1 MNKIGFFIE
10 SCKLIK
16 NWYNIPFVYYKIIK
30 EKYFIINLRNNL
42 KCKIRIKS
50 TDLQAFA
57 NVWLNKE
64 YEEIGFFIESDETVI
79 DIGAHIGL
87 FTVYAS
93 QFCKN
98 GKIISCE
105 PIKENFELLKEN
117 VNINNLSNIIL
128 YNNAITDK
136 NDKVKV
142 YLNNDSAANSIYG
155 NGENY
160 EEISTLS
167 LSKILDENMNEKNCL
182 KLDCEG
188 AEYQIIN
195 NTPDKYFKK
204 ITKIC
209 LEYHVIN
216 NDKIQLE
223 KLKKRLNELNYEL
236 IEVKTSNKLGLIL
249 AKKRKNN

>member
-16 NWYNIPFVYYKIIK
+16 NWYNIPFVYYRIIK
-30 EKYFIINLRNNL
+30 KKYFTINLRNNL

-57 NVWLNKE
+57 NVWLNRE
-64 YEEIGFFIESDETVI
+64 YEEIGFFIESDELVI

-87 FTVYAS
+87 FTIYAS

-117 VNINNLSNIIL
+117 LSMNNLSNIVL

-136 NDKVKV
+136 NDKIKI
-142 YLNNDSAANSIYG
+142 YLNDDYAANSIYG

-167 LSKILDENMNEKNCL
+167 LSKIIDQNMNEKICL

-188 AEYQIIN
+188 AEYKIIN
-195 NTPDKYFKK
+195 NTPDKYFEK
-204 ITKIC
+204 ISKIC
-209 LEYHVIN
+209 LEYHIIN
-216 NDKIQLE
+216 DDKSQLK
-223 KLKKRLNELNYEL
+223 KLQKRLNELNYEL
-236 IEVKTSNKLGLIL
+236 VETKTSNKLGLIL
-249 AKKRKNN
+249 AKKRKNS

>member
-117 VNINNLSNIIL
+117 VSINNLSNIIL

>member
-16 NWYNIPFVYYKIIK
+16 NWYNIPFLYYKIIK

-117 VNINNLSNIIL
+117 VSINNLSNIIL

>member
-10 SCKLIK
+10 SCKIIK

-64 YEEIGFFIESDETVI
+64 YEEIGFFIESDESVI
-79 DIGAHIGL
+79 DIGAHVGL

-98 GKIISCE
+98 RKIISCE
-105 PIKENFELLKEN
+105 PIKENFEILKEN
-117 VNINNLSNIIL
+117 VNINNLSNITL

-136 NDKVKV
+136 NGKVKV

-155 NGENY
+155 DGENY

-167 LSKILDENMNEKNCL
+167 LSKILDENINEKICL

-195 NTPDKYFKK
+195 NTPDKYFEK
-204 ITKIC
+204 ISKIC
-209 LEYHVIN
+209 LEYHIIN
-216 NDKIQLE
+216 DDKNQLK
-223 KLKKRLNELNYEL
+223 KLKKRLNGLNYEL
-236 IEVKTSNKLGLIL
+236 IETKTSDKLGLIL
-249 AKKRKNN
+249 AKKRKNS

>member
-16 NWYNIPFVYYKIIK
+16 NWYSIPFVYYRIIK
-30 EKYFIINLRNNL
+30 KKYFTINLRNNL
-42 KCKIRIKS
+42 KCKIRIES

-57 NVWLNKE
+57 NVWLNRE
-64 YEEIGFFIESDETVI
+64 YEEIGFFIESDELVI

-87 FTVYAS
+87 FTIYAS

-117 VNINNLSNIIL
+117 LSMNNLSNIVL

-136 NDKVKV
+136 NDKIKI
-142 YLNNDSAANSIYG
+142 YLNDDYAANSIYG

-167 LSKILDENMNEKNCL
+167 LSKIIDQNMNEKICL

-188 AEYQIIN
+188 AEYKIIN
-195 NTPDKYFKK
+195 NTPDKYFEK
-204 ITKIC
+204 ISKIC
-209 LEYHVIN
+209 LEYHIIN
-216 NDKIQLE
+216 DDKSQLK
-223 KLKKRLNELNYEL
+223 KLQKRLNELNYEL
-236 IEVKTSNKLGLIL
+236 VETKTSDKLGLIL
-249 AKKRKNN
+249 AKKRKNS

>member
-1 MNKIGFFIE
+1 MNKIGFLIE
-10 SCKLIK
+10 SCKQIK

-30 EKYFIINLRNNL
+30 KKYFIINLRNNL

-64 YEEIGFFIESDETVI
+64 YEKIGFLIESDELVI
-79 DIGAHIGL
+79 DVGAHIGL
-87 FTVYAS
+87 FTIYAS

-117 VNINNLSNIIL
+117 VSMNNVANIRL
-128 YNNAITDK
+128 YNNAVTDK
-136 NDKVKV
+136 NDKIKI
-142 YLNNDSAANSIYG
+142 YLDDDDAANSIYG

-160 EEISTLS
+160 EEVDSLS
-167 LSKILDENMNEKNCL
+167 LSKILNENMNEKICL

-195 NTPDKYFKK
+195 NTPNRYFEK
-204 ITKIC
+204 ILKIC
-209 LEYHVIN
+209 LEYHIIN
-216 NDKIQLE
+216 DDRVQLE
-223 KLKKRLNELNYEL
+223 NLKRRLDELNYEL
-236 IEVKTSNKLGLIL
+236 TEMETSNKLGLIL
-249 AKKRKNN
+249 AKKRQNS

>member
-10 SCKLIK
+10 SYKLIK

-42 KCKIRIKS
+42 KCKIRIES

-57 NVWLNKE
+57 NVWLNRE
-64 YEEIGFFIESDETVI
+64 YEEIGFFIESDELVI

-87 FTVYAS
+87 FTIYAS

-117 VNINNLSNIIL
+117 LSMNNLSNIVL

-136 NDKVKV
+136 NDKIKI
-142 YLNNDSAANSIYG
+142 YLNDDYAANSIYG

-167 LSKILDENMNEKNCL
+167 LSKIIDQNMNEKICL

-188 AEYQIIN
+188 AEYKIIN
-195 NTPDKYFKK
+195 NTPDKYFEK
-204 ITKIC
+204 ISKIC
-209 LEYHVIN
+209 LEYHIIN
-216 NDKIQLE
+216 DDKSQLK
-223 KLKKRLNELNYEL
+223 KLQKRLNELNYEL
-236 IEVKTSNKLGLIL
+236 VETKTSNKLGLIL
-249 AKKRKNN
+249 AKKRKNS

>member
-1 MNKIGFFIE
+1 
-10 SCKLIK
+10 
-16 NWYNIPFVYYKIIK
+16 
-30 EKYFIINLRNNL
+30 
-42 KCKIRIKS
+42 
-50 TDLQAFA
+50 
-57 NVWLNKE
+57 
-64 YEEIGFFIESDETVI
+64 
-79 DIGAHIGL
+79 
-87 FTVYAS
+87 
-93 QFCKN
+93 
-98 GKIISCE
+98 
-105 PIKENFELLKEN
+105 
-117 VNINNLSNIIL
+117 
-128 YNNAITDK
+128 
-136 NDKVKV
+136 
-142 YLNNDSAANSIYG
+142 
-155 NGENY
+155 
-160 EEISTLS
+160 
-167 LSKILDENMNEKNCL
+167 MNEKNCL

>member
-117 VNINNLSNIIL
+117 VSINNLSNIIL

-216 NDKIQLE
+216 KDKIQLE

>member
-10 SCKLIK
+10 SYKLIK

-30 EKYFIINLRNNL
+30 EKYFVINLRNNL

-64 YEEIGFFIESDETVI
+64 YEEIGFFIESDESVI
-79 DIGAHIGL
+79 DIGAHVGL

-117 VNINNLSNIIL
+117 VSMNNLSNIIL

-155 NGENY
+155 DGEYY
-160 EEISTLS
+160 EEITTLS
-167 LSKILDENMNEKNCL
+167 LSKILDENMNEKICL

-188 AEYQIIN
+188 AEYQINN
-195 NTPDKYFKK
+195 NTPDKYFEK
-204 ITKIC
+204 ISKIC
-209 LEYHVIN
+209 LEYHIIN
-216 NDKIQLE
+216 DGKSQLE
-223 KLKKRLNELNYEL
+223 KLKKRLNGLNYEL
-236 IEVKTSNKLGLIL
+236 IETKTSDKLGLIL
-249 AKKRKNN
+249 AKKRKNS

>member
-64 YEEIGFFIESDETVI
+64 YEEIGFFIESDESVI
-79 DIGAHIGL
+79 DIGAHVGL

-117 VNINNLSNIIL
+117 VSMNNLSNIIL

-155 NGENY
+155 DGENY

-167 LSKILDENMNEKNCL
+167 LSKILDENMNEKICL

-195 NTPDKYFKK
+195 NTPDKYFEK
-204 ITKIC
+204 ISKIC
-209 LEYHVIN
+209 LEYHIIN
-216 NDKIQLE
+216 DGKSQLE
-223 KLKKRLNELNYEL
+223 KLKKRLNGLNYEL
-236 IEVKTSNKLGLIL
+236 IETKTSDKLGLIL
-249 AKKRKNN
+249 AKKRKSS